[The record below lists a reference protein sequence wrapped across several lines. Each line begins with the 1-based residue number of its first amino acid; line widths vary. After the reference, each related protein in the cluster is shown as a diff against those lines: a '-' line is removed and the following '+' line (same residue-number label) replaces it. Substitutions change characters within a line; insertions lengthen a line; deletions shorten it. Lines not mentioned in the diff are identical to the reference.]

1 VSEAAVGTDVGDDGR
16 GKPVKAQADGEPGG
30 ALVESARLF
39 SCAVAVGSIVAG
51 LLLAGSAAFPP
62 LLFVTPPFLAAF
74 VLAGAFG
81 GAGAALG
88 LLVARALDWSRAGR
102 EGAVGVGAALA
113 AVPGAAWVW
122 VIAQSWRLEGRDAAF
137 VTAPAFF
144 TWLAASVAIGIAA
157 HAWARRRARRP
168 LPEPNAWVPAMLVA
182 LAGVFAAT
190 TLHAATSAARAWGW
204 FDPDDACAPLG
215 GGEFRSQSFPVQGF
229 CWQGDTALRLAPQWL
244 ESLQLLGLVA
254 AGVLLFAALLAA
266 LGSFRSRA
274 LVIAACAGVMLV
286 ALCGVAFV
294 VSAALHEPV
303 APAAESRGDAD
314 STGEDDAPDEDDAP
328 ADPGAGFPGEEPG
341 AGAPAPG
348 VEEGRRQFAALAA
361 AAVEAAGPE
370 AFWRDS
376 PAVPVIEEA
385 CDGGIRLR
393 IDAELAMGVITDT
406 TSDEHDGEVTDLNIA
421 AADRI
426 ALAWAELGLGGPET
440 VHGEPILG
448 GAALGAIDYAKVDFE
463 FGVAQP
469 RVEGRCLAEG

>member
-1 VSEAAVGTDVGDDGR
+1 MEEDDR
-16 GKPVKAQADGEPGG
+16 GKLVKAQPDGEPGG
-30 ALVESARLF
+30 ALVEAARLF

-51 LLLAGSAAFPP
+51 LLLAGSAVFPP
-62 LLFVTPPFLAAF
+62 LLFLTPPFMAAF
-74 VLAGAFG
+74 VLAAVFG
-81 GAGAALG
+81 GAGGAFG
-88 LLVARALDWSRAGR
+88 LLVARALDWSRAAR
-102 EGAVGVGAALA
+102 ETAVGVGAALA
-113 AVPGAAWVW
+113 AVPGAGWVW
-122 VIAQSWRLEGRDAAF
+122 VIAQSWRPEGRDAAF

-144 TWLAASVAIGIAA
+144 AWLGVSVAIGIAA

-168 LPEPNAWVPAMLVA
+168 LPEPNAWVAAMLAAVA
-182 LAGVFAAT
+182 GGFAAT

-204 FDPDDACAPLG
+204 YDPDDACAPLG
-215 GGEFRSQSFPVQGF
+215 GGAFRSQSFPVQGF

-254 AGVLLFAALLAA
+254 TGVLLFAALLAA
-266 LGSFRSRA
+266 LGPFRSRA
-274 LVIAACAGVMLV
+274 LVIAACAGVVLV
-286 ALCGVAFV
+286 ALCGLAFV

-314 STGEDDAPDEDDAP
+314 LPDEDDAP
-328 ADPGAGFPGEEPG
+328 ADPGTGFPGQEPR
-341 AGAPAPG
+341 ADERVPG
-348 VEEGRRQFAALAA
+348 VAESRRQFAALAA

-406 TSDEHDGEVTDLNIA
+406 TSDEHDREVTELNIA
-421 AADRI
+421 AVDRI

-440 VHGEPILG
+440 MHGEPNFSSG
-448 GAALGAIDYAKVDFE
+448 ELGAVEGAKVDFE
-463 FGVAQP
+463 FGVARP
-469 RVEGRCLAEG
+469 RVDGRCLAEG